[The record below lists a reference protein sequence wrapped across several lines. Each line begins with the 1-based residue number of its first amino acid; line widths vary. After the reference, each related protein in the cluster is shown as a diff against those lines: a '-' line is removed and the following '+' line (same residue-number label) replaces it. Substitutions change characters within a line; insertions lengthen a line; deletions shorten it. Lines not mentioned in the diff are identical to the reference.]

1 MPVTPLPPSRFEVGA
16 TRETDSKRD
25 DRAEIELGCE
35 TAILDPVQA
44 DDPSDEAQCV
54 LCCNAMVGHLK
65 TWTVCQDKCG
75 SFCER
80 CILRMCKKGKS
91 ADKYE
96 LSCPFCTTAWTR
108 VVIYSEDEADLL
120 FGDELMIDP
129 KQKLPVYYTSEQTL
143 NQILLLQGFYCPI
156 CLYDCEGQEQNEIFD
171 RFDDLQRHCDRSHN
185 MKFCKLCVENSN
197 LFIDECMLYSHE
209 DLANHRRF
217 GSKSRDGVPAI
228 KEHPR
233 CHFHKKNFYDK
244 EALVKHMTDGHLSCL
259 FNHTREVERGKG
271 QVEVFD
277 VKIYF
282 RRQDVLLE
290 HLREYHFL
298 CEYPECLQLA
308 ATMGSYVVFDDL
320 MEFRLHLKRTHNE
333 HVSARMSLDEIHA
346 FQKRSLDIRKLRRN
360 RAIQYIEHK
369 RTQKNKREWKTQMEK
384 ITGEKIEAPS
394 RKRALP
400 DKCRDEEL
408 YRRRETLKENV
419 YTTLAAPQDFKY
431 YMFVT
436 GSMTSGGILPEDYF
450 LLHKRL
456 FAFTGVGSWLDLFF
470 ELLRTCESGDRRI
483 ALYKAYE
490 AWNNLPLYKQRR
502 DDGPH
507 KDPQILDVI
516 KGAKQKH
523 MFPSL
528 SKNSKHNFPSLG
540 KKAKKKA
547 KSKSTTRV
555 RSAFCDRPPDVD
567 WRTTGYSQNES
578 NPQSRANPQRRAPQS
593 RAPPKPRGPT
603 AGTPPRQVNHP
614 LVESES
620 WPGIGRLPGKRKT
633 AVRGVWAVR
642 SLASAEVKS
651 HIPRARVK
659 ANNSWGP
666 SLSQAPT
673 AANVLKGGH
682 KPAKPSGA
690 GSWNGIPVKFKSKK
704 KRKK

>member
-1 MPVTPLPPSRFEVGA
+1 MPVTPLPPSRFEVGEIA
-16 TRETDSKRD
+16 ETEVKRD
-25 DRAEIELGCE
+25 DQAETELGCE
-35 TAILDPVQA
+35 TKLLDPVQA
-44 DDPSDEAQCV
+44 DDPSEEAQCV
-54 LCCNAMVGHLK
+54 LCYNAMVGHLK

-75 SFCER
+75 TFCER

-91 ADKYE
+91 ADKYQ

-108 VVIYSEDEADLL
+108 VVIYSEEEADLV
-120 FGDELMIDP
+120 FGDDLLIDP

-143 NQILLLQGFYCPI
+143 NEIQLLQGFYCPI
-156 CLYDCEGQEQNEIFD
+156 CLYDCEEQGQNETFD
-171 RFDDLQRHCDRSHN
+171 CFDHLQRHCDNSHK

-209 DLANHRRF
+209 DLANHRRY
-217 GSKSRDGVPAI
+217 GSKSRDGVPAT
-228 KEHPR
+228 KPHPR
-233 CHFHKKNFYDK
+233 CHFHRKNFYDK

-259 FNHTREVERGKG
+259 FNHTHEVDRGKG

-277 VKIYF
+277 VKLYF
-282 RRQDVLLE
+282 RKQDALLQ

-320 MEFRLHLKRTHNE
+320 IEFRLHLKRTHNE
-333 HVSARMSLDEIHA
+333 HVSAKMSLDEMHA
-346 FQKRSLDIRKLRRN
+346 FEKRSLDIRKLKKD
-360 RAIQYIEHK
+360 RAIQYIQFK
-369 RTQKNKREWKTQMEK
+369 QTQKNKKEWKTQMEK

-408 YRRRETLKENV
+408 HRRRKTLEEDV
-419 YTTLAAPQDFKY
+419 YTILAAPQDYKY
-431 YMFVT
+431 YNFIT
-436 GSMTSGGILPEDYF
+436 GTMTTGGILPEDYF
-450 LLHKRL
+450 SLHKRL
-456 FAFTGVGSWLDLFF
+456 FAFIGVGSWLNLFF
-470 ELLRTCESGDRRI
+470 ELLRICESGDRRI

-490 AWNNLPLYKQRR
+490 AWNDLPLYKQRR

-516 KGAKQKH
+516 NGAKQKH

-528 SKNSKHNFPSLG
+528 SKNSKHNFPALG
-540 KKAKKKA
+540 RKTKKKV

-555 RSAFCDRPPDVD
+555 RSATSHRPPDVD
-567 WRTTGYSQNES
+567 WRTTGSPNDIK
-578 NPQSRANPQRRAPQS
+578 PPRATPTPRAPQS
-593 RAPPKPRGPT
+593 RAPKPRASP

-620 WPGIGRLPGKRKT
+620 WPGIGRSRGNRKN

-642 SLASAEVKS
+642 SFASADVKS
-651 HIPRARVK
+651 QLPRPRAK
-659 ANNSWGP
+659 ASNQSWGA
-666 SLSQAPT
+666 SRSRAPT
-673 AANVLKGGH
+673 AANVLRGERN
-682 KPAKPSGA
+682 PVKPSGA